1 MKKALIVIVGLT
13 AALLIAGC
21 TSSTTNNTTP
31 SGSAQNLNAT
41 LDAHFG
47 AHYTL
52 IDNFTRVS
60 EANETPI
67 YSGDFQEINGT
78 AHYVTIF
85 VANNTTEA
93 QGQFDDQKA
102 SNIVDPAAPNTTIN
116 ANTSTHWAATSEG
129 TSMDIWLVQPKT
141 AGPFGLSLDT
151 PYVLVDMVP
160 PAMTSENVVSVT
172 EGTV

>member
-1 MKKALIVIVGLT
+1 MKKALIVIAGLT
-13 AALLIAGC
+13 AALIIAGC

-47 AHYTL
+47 ARYTL
-52 IDNFTRVS
+52 IDNFTRLS

-67 YSGDFQEINGT
+67 YSGDFQETNGT
-78 AHYVTIF
+78 AHYVTIYL
-85 VANNTTEA
+85 ANSTTEA

-102 SNIVDPAAPNTTIN
+102 SYIDITATPNATVN
-116 ANTSTHWAATSEG
+116 ANTSTHWAATSED
-129 TSMDIWLVQPKT
+129 TLINVWLVQPKT

-151 PYVLVDMVP
+151 PYVLVDMIPVGQ
-160 PAMTSENVVSVT
+160 TTESVVSAT
-172 EGTV
+172 AGAG